1 MHFYK
6 NTHSGTSTIWGG
18 GSRIP
23 VQGNSF
29 IDFLVQVKACCPLL
43 QSSQSS
49 CLVYHVF
56 SCICQV
62 KLKLFRSTEKDTE
75 ELLNLASRPSIS
87 SKGDKNRA
95 LKKCSTKQLLP
106 SNSTSALGLHLL
118 GKSHLNEASTQRNNT
133 SGRLTVLN
141 RSSSVLSNTVRY
153 VMIREVKGQSMKV
166 TWANSWG
173 THCKLCWVHYS
184 YSKESLFS
192 FVSHILQSASEGLDL
207 GKLVMWTQPLFI
219 L

>member
-6 NTHSGTSTIWGG
+6 NMHSGTSTIWGG

-43 QSSQSS
+43 QSSQSN

-75 ELLNLASRPSIS
+75 ELLNLASRPRIS
-87 SKGDKNRA
+87 GKGDKNRA

-118 GKSHLNEASTQRNNT
+118 GKSHLNEASTQRT
-133 SGRLTVLN
+133 PPVGDWLFWTEVHLSYQILSGMLWLERSKVKAWKSLELTAEALIVSFAEFTIHIA
-141 RSSSVLSNTVRY
+141 RKAYSVLL
-153 VMIREVKGQSMKV
+153 V
-166 TWANSWG
+166 TFYNPP
-173 THCKLCWVHYS
+173 
-184 YSKESLFS
+184 
-192 FVSHILQSASEGLDL
+192 QRGL
-207 GKLVMWTQPLFI
+207 T
-219 L
+219 